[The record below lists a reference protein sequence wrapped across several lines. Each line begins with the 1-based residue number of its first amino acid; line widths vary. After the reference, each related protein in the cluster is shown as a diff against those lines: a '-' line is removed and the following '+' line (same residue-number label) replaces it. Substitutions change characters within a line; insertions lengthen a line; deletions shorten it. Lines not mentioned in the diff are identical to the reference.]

1 MRNVWRGCVCI
12 AVAGL
17 LAGGC
22 GKPPAVVEMSPQEK
36 DLVKAVDLLE
46 RGDTAGALPLL
57 LQVVEQAPS
66 NAVAWVNLG
75 IAYVQMERPAQALA
89 AYAQAAAMDET
100 DTRPLEMAAQ
110 LQMRAKEWEAA
121 RQLLDQANRR
131 EGYSPRIL
139 AMMGVVEY
147 QSGNVGLAEA
157 FFRQALQADDGYV
170 AALYNAGVLQRDG
183 RQDMERAVGYFE
195 AFIEKAEEDDPR
207 LTAARAF
214 VAEHRPAVPPEPAPV
229 SEPEAVAAPAE
240 PAVAPAPPVRPVH
253 VTAALDK
260 AAKAIEQQA
269 FDEALVTIKKALK
282 QGDDPDLLWQLA
294 ELYGTHL
301 GLDAKGDATY
311 RRFAETYPADP
322 RALRIPSPAPPSTA
336 PSTALPTASASAAS
350 AAPPVKNSANA
361 LWIRGLNAH
370 HKNDTARAMVL
381 YKAALEADPTLFG
394 AWHNLGLV
402 AKAEG
407 DLVTARK
414 AFEQALALRK
424 EWPDTLF
431 MLAVVL
437 HEEGDDDRAIERL
450 DRLLVK
456 TTKHV
461 KAHYLLGVIYAKR
474 ERRALARTHFEHVR
488 RLDEGGSFGE
498 QARIWIEENKRTAP
512 PRPRR

>member
-1 MRNVWRGCVCI
+1 MRNVWRVVVCM

-17 LAGGC
+17 LVGGC
-22 GKPPAVVEMSPQEK
+22 GKPPEVVEMSPQEK
-36 DLVKAVDLLE
+36 ALVKAVDLLE
-46 RGDTAGALPLL
+46 RGDTEAALPML
-57 LQVVEQAPS
+57 LQIVEQAPS

-75 IAYVQMERPAQALA
+75 IAYAQMARPAQALA
-89 AYAQAAAMDET
+89 AYAQAAAMNET

-110 LQMRAKEWEAA
+110 LQVRAKEWDGA

-139 AMMGVVEY
+139 TMMGVVEY
-147 QSGNVGLAEA
+147 QTGNVGLAEA
-157 FFRQALQADDGYV
+157 FFSQALQADEGYV

-183 RQDMERAVGYFE
+183 RQDMERAAGYFE
-195 AFIEKAEEDDPR
+195 AFIERAEEDDPR
-207 LTAARAF
+207 LATARAF
-214 VAEHRPAVPPEPAPV
+214 VAEHRPVVTPVLVPPEPAPV
-229 SEPEAVAAPAE
+229 SEPEAVAAPAPAE
-240 PAVAPAPPVRPVH
+240 PPVAPPPPVRPAH

-301 GLDAKGDATY
+301 GLASKGDATY

-322 RALRIPSPAPPSTA
+322 RALRIPSPAAAPAPATSPVKSTA
-336 PSTALPTASASAAS
+336 
-350 AAPPVKNSANA
+350 NE

-370 HKNDTARAMVL
+370 HQNDTARAMVL
-381 YKAALEADPTLFG
+381 YKAALEADPMLFG

-407 DLVTARK
+407 DLATARK
-414 AFEQALALRK
+414 AFEQALVLRK
-424 EWPDTLF
+424 EWPDALF
-431 MLAVVL
+431 MLAVVR
-437 HEEGDDDRAIERL
+437 HEQGDDDRAIELL

-456 TTKHV
+456 TTHHV

-474 ERRALARTHFEHVR
+474 QQRVLARIHFEHVR
-488 RLDEGGSFGE
+488 RLDEGGSFGA
-498 QARIWIEENKRTAP
+498 QARTWIEENERTP
-512 PRPRR
+512 PPKPRR

>member
-1 MRNVWRGCVCI
+1 MRNVWRVVVCM

-17 LAGGC
+17 LVGGC
-22 GKPPAVVEMSPQEK
+22 GKPPEVVEMSPQEK

-46 RGDTAGALPLL
+46 RGDTEAALPML

-75 IAYVQMERPAQALA
+75 IAYARMARPAQALA

-100 DTRPLEMAAQ
+100 DTRSLEMAAQ
-110 LQMRAKEWEAA
+110 LQIRAKEWDGA

-139 AMMGVVEY
+139 TMMGVVEY
-147 QSGNVGLAEA
+147 QTGNVGLAEA
-157 FFRQALQADDGYV
+157 FFSQALQADDGYV

-183 RQDMERAVGYFE
+183 RQDMERAAGYFE
-195 AFIEKAEEDDPR
+195 AFIERAEEDDPR
-207 LTAARAF
+207 LAAARAF
-214 VAEHRPAVPPEPAPV
+214 VAEHRPVVSPEPAPV
-229 SEPEAVAAPAE
+229 SEPEAVAVAAPAE
-240 PAVAPAPPVRPVH
+240 PPVAPPPPVRPAH
-253 VTAALDK
+253 VTAALDQ

-269 FDEALVTIKKALK
+269 LDAALVTIKKALK

-301 GLDAKGDATY
+301 GLASKGDATY

-322 RALRIPSPAPPSTA
+322 RALRIPAPTAATAPATAPAASPVRSTA
-336 PSTALPTASASAAS
+336 
-350 AAPPVKNSANA
+350 NE

-370 HKNDTARAMVL
+370 HQNDTARAMVL
-381 YKAALEADPTLFG
+381 YKAALEADPKLFG

-407 DLVTARK
+407 DLATAGK

-424 EWPDTLF
+424 EWPDALF
-431 MLAVVL
+431 MLAVVR
-437 HEEGDDDRAIERL
+437 HEQGDDDRAIELL

-456 TTKHV
+456 AIHHV

-474 ERRALARTHFEHVR
+474 QRRVLARTHFEHVC

-498 QARIWIEENKRTAP
+498 QARKWIEENERTAP
-512 PRPRR
+512 PKPRR